1 MVLLYSFGGNP
12 KGIAKNGEEFLT
24 ASSLIWRTLEIK
36 AFTQGESWF
45 FEDDYGSG
53 LEYLIFDP
61 YPIPAFQM

>member
-12 KGIAKNGEEFLT
+12 KGIAKNGETFLT
-24 ASSLIWRTLEIK
+24 PSSLTWETLRIK

-45 FEDDYGSG
+45 FEYDYGCG

-61 YPIPAFQM
+61 YPIPAFQI